1 MPGIISRTSTPLP
14 AAMHRAFSMDSS
26 MARYGEVM
34 YTMCL
39 APPISCR
46 NASSAEDTGL
56 LSGPSAMGCTKPCP
70 AALLWGR

>member
-1 MPGIISRTSTPLP
+1 
-14 AAMHRAFSMDSS
+14 MDSS